1 MKKFVSFVLAIA
13 VAIAAA
19 AQTPLD
25 LIRENPLRAASSMHA
40 YEPLDTAV
48 TPAPAGYQPF
58 YISHVGRH
66 GSRYHAHESQVEKV
80 EKMRRYSE
88 AGLLTEK
95 GEAILAEL
103 ENIISL
109 SEGKYGL
116 LTEKGAAEHK
126 AISGRMFRHYPEV
139 FANAERPDVI
149 AVATTVGRVIASR
162 DSFCEELQKNAPSL
176 NITKYLNKD
185 KDKLSNAWQEVN
197 GFPVTKEEREEI
209 SRISREKQKDLRK
222 SLGRFNFS
230 RLKAEWF
237 KPTEEHISSRIFPEM
252 YGIGKCAQCLDAD
265 IEPFERHFTPEELYH
280 FWLSSNFNWYIGFC
294 ISIDNNGVNALKR
307 GGGILSAII
316 DDADAAI
323 AGNKVAA
330 NLRFTHDGYVLPLM
344 AMMGIE
350 GVSYTGSSVN
360 CADFFQDFRN
370 IPMAGNLQFV
380 FYRSKKGDVIVKV
393 LKNEKE
399 VTVPGVKPF
408 KGPFYKWKDLKKF
421 FEKRLAGNI

>member
-1 MKKFVSFVLAIA
+1 MKKFVSFAIA
-13 VAIAAA
+13 VVVAFAAS
-19 AQTPLD
+19 AQTTLD
-25 LIRENPLRAASSMHA
+25 LIRENPLRAASSMHV

-66 GSRYHAHESQVEKV
+66 GSRYHAHASSMDKV
-80 EKMRRYSE
+80 EKMREYSR
-88 AGLLTEK
+88 AGRLTEK
-95 GEAILAEL
+95 GEAVLAEL
-103 ENIISL
+103 EKIVEL

-126 AISGRMFRHYPEV
+126 VISGRMYRHYPEV
-139 FANAERPDVI
+139 FANADRPDVI
-149 AVATTVGRVIASR
+149 AIATTVGRVIASR

-176 NITKYLNKD
+176 NISKYLNKD
-185 KDKLSNAWQEVN
+185 KDKLANAWQETN

-222 SLGRFNFS
+222 SLGRFDFS

-237 KPTEEHISSRIFPEM
+237 KPTEEHISTRIFPEM

-265 IEPFERHFTPEELYH
+265 IEPFERHFTPEELHY
-280 FWLSSNFNWYIGFC
+280 FWLSSNFNWFIGSC

-307 GGGILSAII
+307 GGGILAAII
-316 DDADAAI
+316 ADADAAI
-323 AGNKVAA
+323 AGNKIAA

-360 CADFFQDFRN
+360 CAEFFQDFRN
-370 IPMAGNLQFV
+370 VPMAGNLQLV
-380 FYRSKKGDVIVKV
+380 FFRGKKGDVIVKA

-399 VTVPGVKPF
+399 VTFPGVKPF